1 MNRKHTFIAPVLALC
16 LLLFFTVLPSKA
28 ENADGGGVF
37 FSGYRW
43 LNAYSALFSA
53 SDMDQCVGITT
64 EKGLVWAV
72 SRQGQS
78 VLVRYADPDGAAC
91 EAYVEEARTARA
103 ARSEIEQWL
112 ADTGKKQ
119 VEVEK
124 QSLPPLSVSQLTEGG
139 AAVPSV
145 LEKTAAAE
153 KPEILSQPA
162 DQTVQAGEEASFSVS
177 ALHATAFQWQYSKDG
192 GKTWG
197 DLRNRE
203 FWLGCKTDTLRFT
216 AADSHNGFLF
226 RCLVSNKA
234 GSLESLSARLTLPGK
249 VVPFDEKPADCTAS
263 PGEEVSFHARLQ
275 GADKLQWQYSK
286 DEGKTWGN
294 LTNGEF
300 WRGNR
305 TDTLTFTA
313 DSKHDGFL
321 FRCSAALEGETVCSD
336 SARLTIESQ
345 AMVPPAIQAQTG
357 DIIVHEGEE
366 VTLSVE
372 AEGAQTYQWQYS
384 RDKGKTWANFRNS
397 KVWDG
402 SEAATL
408 TFKASLS
415 QDEMLFR
422 CAVSN
427 AAGTAESKPILL
439 SVLFK

>member
-103 ARSEIEQWL
+103 ARTDIDQWL

-234 GSLESLSARLTLPGK
+234 GSLESLPARLTLPGK
-249 VVPFDEKPADCTAS
+249 VVPFDEKPADCTAA
-263 PGEEVSFHARLQ
+263 PGEEVTFHARLQ

>member
-16 LLLFFTVLPSKA
+16 LILFFAVLPSKA
-28 ENADGGGVF
+28 ESADGGGVF

-43 LNAYSALFSA
+43 LNAYSALFST

-78 VLVRYADPDGAAC
+78 VLVRYADQDGAAC

-112 ADTGKKQ
+112 ESTSKKQ
-119 VEVEK
+119 VEIDQ

-139 AAVPSV
+139 AAVP
-145 LEKTAAAE
+145 TASEETTEADP
-153 KPEILSQPA
+153 PEILSQPA

-177 ALHATAFQWQYSKDG
+177 ASHVTSFQWQYSKDG

-234 GSLESLSARLTLPGK
+234 GSLESLPARLTLPGK
-249 VVPFDEKPADCTAS
+249 VVPFDEKPADCTAA
-263 PGEEVSFHARLQ
+263 PGEEVSFHAHLQ

-286 DEGKTWGN
+286 DEGTTWGN

-300 WRGNR
+300 WRGNK

-336 SARLTIESQ
+336 FARLTIENQ
-345 AMVPPAIQAQTG
+345 AMVPPSIQAQTG

-402 SEAATL
+402 NEAATL

-422 CAVSN
+422 CAVTN